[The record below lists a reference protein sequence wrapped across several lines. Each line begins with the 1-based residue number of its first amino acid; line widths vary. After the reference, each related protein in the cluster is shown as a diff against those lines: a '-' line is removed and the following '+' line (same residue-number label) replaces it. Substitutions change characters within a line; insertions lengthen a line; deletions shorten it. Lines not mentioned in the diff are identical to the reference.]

1 MFLIFHYFSDGIWYK
16 EMSVRKISWE
26 QKTLAQ
32 SCLTLLPQTLDPH
45 SHFSSVSSEAIEDG
59 EGKKVDDIK
68 EESEKNRAKE
78 KIKTTEN

>member
-1 MFLIFHYFSDGIWYK
+1 M
-16 EMSVRKISWE
+16 
-26 QKTLAQ
+26 AQ

-78 KIKTTEN
+78 KIKTTENKHQREPGNPHVMSSPTFDG

>member
-1 MFLIFHYFSDGIWYK
+1 M
-16 EMSVRKISWE
+16 
-26 QKTLAQ
+26 AQ

-45 SHFSSVSSEAIEDG
+45 SHFSSVSSEAIEDS

-78 KIKTTEN
+78 KIKTTENKHQREPGNPHAMSSPTFDG

>member
-1 MFLIFHYFSDGIWYK
+1 M
-16 EMSVRKISWE
+16 
-26 QKTLAQ
+26 AQ

-78 KIKTTEN
+78 KIKTTENKHQREPGNPHAMSSPTFDG